1 MNTLEVSYLTSAED
15 IERLIAA
22 YGDILAAYEQLYEG
36 PRNAA
41 RASREYCVCRQTRER
56 LIERRRCMV

>member
-1 MNTLEVSYLTSAED
+1 MTTLEVYRLTNTED
-15 IERLIAA
+15 VECLIAA

>member
-1 MNTLEVSYLTSAED
+1 MTTAEVNCITNTADVEA
-15 IERLIAA
+15 LIAA
-22 YGDILAAYEQLYEG
+22 YGDILAAYELLYEG

-56 LIERRRCMV
+56 LIERRRCMI